1 MEVITLSHPQA
12 IAAIWIAHR
21 LRGAPPDVITSALA
35 ACGCPRRLFVLASV
49 LAAATR
55 PGAIINEVA

>member
-1 MEVITLSHPQA
+1 MEPITLSHPQA

-21 LRGAPPDVITSALA
+21 LRGASPDVITRALETT
-35 ACGCPRRLFVLASV
+35 GCPRRLFILASV

>member
-1 MEVITLSHPQA
+1 MQTFFPSHPQA
-12 IAAIWIAHR
+12 IEAIWLSQR
-21 LRGAPPDVITSALA
+21 LRGATSEVITRALA
-35 ACGCPRRLFVLASV
+35 VSECPRSLFVLASV

>member
-1 MEVITLSHPQA
+1 MQTFFPSHPQA
-12 IAAIWIAHR
+12 IEAIWLSQR
-21 LRGAPPDVITSALA
+21 LRGAPPEVVTRVLA
-35 ACGCPRRLFVLASV
+35 ASECPRSLFVLASV